1 MAKKAAKKK
10 VAKKPAAKAPAR
22 AKKPKGSKG
31 EAAPLDP
38 IAEALRRRRAAL
50 LSR

>member
-1 MAKKAAKKK
+1 MVKKAAKKK
-10 VAKKPAAKAPAR
+10 SAKKAAAPKRANGAAKRAPR
-22 AKKPKGSKG
+22 G
-31 EAAPLDP
+31 EPASVDP

>member
-10 VAKKPAAKAPAR
+10 SAAKKPAA
-22 AKKPKGSKG
+22 AKRTAPKG
-31 EAAPLDP
+31 EPAPVDP

-50 LSR
+50 LAH

>member
-1 MAKKAAKKK
+1 MAKKAVKKQST
-10 VAKKPAAKAPAR
+10 KKSAAKAPAR
-22 AKKPKGSKG
+22 AKSAKSPKG

-38 IAEALRRRRAAL
+38 ITEALRRRRAAL

>member
-10 VAKKPAAKAPAR
+10 SAKKTAAPKRASGGAKRVAKGEPA
-22 AKKPKGSKG
+22 SV
-31 EAAPLDP
+31 DP

-50 LSR
+50 LAR